1 MTDFEEVTEGEETQ
15 RREKLKTK
23 WAALEAV
30 VGTDKRLAVVA
41 SDLVNHFEDRQ
52 AAIQGKAMGNRLNVA
67 QRG

>member
-1 MTDFEEVTEGEETQ
+1 LTDFEEVTEGEETQ
-15 RREKLKTK
+15 RREK